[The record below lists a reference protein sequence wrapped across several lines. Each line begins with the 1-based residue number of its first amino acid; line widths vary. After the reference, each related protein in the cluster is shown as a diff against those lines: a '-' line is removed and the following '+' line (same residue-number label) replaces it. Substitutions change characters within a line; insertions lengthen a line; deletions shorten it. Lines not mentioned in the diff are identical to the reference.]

1 MTQKCPKCGRW
12 LAKNVEAD
20 HLIAGAYFYQC
31 GHCGYVSELLTDGDL
46 TFGENYPMF
55 LEHNTNWANRKKYE
69 IERLKKEHIKII
81 NEMDIKY
88 GYLTHNDKLD
98 LIIDFY
104 LFENEEK
111 LKKKKKGNKNE

>member
-69 IERLKKEHIKII
+69 IERLKKEHIKIK
-81 NEMDIKY
+81 EIKMNNIEFKV
-88 GYLTHNDKLD
+88 LLAIC
-98 LIIDFY
+98 LISLSY
-104 LFENEEK
+104 CLFWTIVYVFVDYIK
-111 LKKKKKGNKNE
+111 RRKR